1 MENPYGNC
9 SSHSWAQWL
18 SPHQTSPP
26 LHDAVPNTIPWDKL
40 SVCHRHGVKLVCQH
54 RPGGFA
60 LLQHPG
66 CKRNAG
72 FAGGREERTGN
83 NWVYLGADA
92 PSLFPV
98 GAGGCSGPGGREAPT
113 LPGKM
118 PHGLTVPQTLETKLQ
133 TLCSGGEIGQ
143 PGRTCDDL
151 SVP

>member
-26 LHDAVPNTIPWDKL
+26 LHDAIPNTVPWDKL
-40 SVCHRHGVKLVCQH
+40 SVRHCHGVKLVCQH
-54 RPGGFA
+54 RPGA
-60 LLQHPG
+60 SLCCSILAAREMQVLQG
-66 CKRNAG
+66 
-72 FAGGREERTGN
+72 EERKGLVITGCT
-83 NWVYLGADA
+83 WVLMPHPCSRWELAA
-92 PSLFPV
+92 
-98 GAGGCSGPGGREAPT
+98 CSGPGGREAPT
-113 LPGKM
+113 LPGKT